1 MSQNQTIVSSEMV
14 SSIVLF
20 HQLYQNKQ
28 SFQMSRKTIS
38 KSTVFA
44 WRLIKD
50 PQKTKVILSNG
61 PGTLSDSEPI
71 AEEAFGC

>member
-1 MSQNQTIVSSEMV
+1 
-14 SSIVLF
+14 
-20 HQLYQNKQ
+20 
-28 SFQMSRKTIS
+28 MSRKTIS

-50 PQKTKVILSNG
+50 PQKTKVILSKG